1 MVRAALLL
9 APSSRAAKIVLE
21 PEDAKELID
30 DAIERPG

>member
-9 APSSRAAKIVLE
+9 APSSRAVRIVLE